1 LKRKII
7 LFAVT
12 TLLACALPG
21 CSSQIAVKS
30 FGGDVTLKLEAGRKL
45 EEITWKDDSLWYL
58 TRPMR
63 EDEEPETHLF
73 EQSSVWKVFE
83 GTVTVVESKATPSSA
98 EEELEETG
106 SRTGS

>member
-1 LKRKII
+1 MKRKVM
-7 LFAVT
+7 LFIVS
-12 TLLACALPG
+12 TLIACALPG
-21 CSSQIAVKS
+21 CSSQMAAKS

-45 EEITWKDDSLWYL
+45 EEITWKEDSLWYL
-58 TRPMR
+58 ARPMR
-63 EDEEPETHLF
+63 ENEEPETHLF

-98 EEELEETG
+98 EEETEETV

>member
-1 LKRKII
+1 MKRKVM
-7 LFAVT
+7 LFIVS
-12 TLLACALPG
+12 TLIACALPG
-21 CSSQIAVKS
+21 CSSQMAAKS

-45 EEITWKDDSLWYL
+45 EEITWKEDSLWYL

-63 EDEEPETHLF
+63 ENEEPETHLF

-98 EEELEETG
+98 EEETEETV
-106 SRTGS
+106 SRTGR